1 MVAELLSRRHLV
13 GALDPWVR
21 AGVVTAGDAHVAAS
35 VCALCGE
42 SDPTVALAVAC
53 AVGAPQ
59 MGHSAVSA
67 RHAHEQFPAS
77 LDDADGADD
86 PLATPGEIEPTAAAL
101 SVEWPVDRVAWL
113 ERVASSPVANQPTS
127 PLVVDGGL
135 IYSRRFWANE
145 VTVAEHVAR
154 LAATPVATGE
164 FRIDDVAGVL
174 KLDAGQLAAVQRCLG
189 GALGVLVGGPGTG
202 KTRTVA
208 ALLAALYDRHG
219 VELSVAL
226 AAPTGKAAA
235 RMAESVA
242 DAIGLLANCTDPA
255 LVAVAAEMQRLE
267 PSTVHRLIGSR
278 PGDGST
284 RYHAGHRMPHDVLI
298 VDEASMVS
306 LPLMAQLCA
315 AMRPDARL
323 IIVGDPGQL
332 ASVDAGSVLGDIVG
346 AGAPVADRVATLVE
360 SRRFPSHSQIGRF
373 AAAVRAGDADMAA
386 TLLREPSEPWHE
398 DGPAVLL
405 HAPTADGVLADIVES
420 AVDAAGAARAGDI
433 SSALASLGQRRILC
447 AHRRGRRGVSWWNR
461 EIEHAMTA
469 SGVATTG
476 MYAGRPLMITAN
488 DAMRGLFNGDLGIV
502 VRDEAG
508 LGVMFPGADGPR
520 RVSPSQIEAMETVH
534 AMTIHKSQGS
544 EFDHI
549 VVVLPSATSPLA
561 TRELLYTAVTRAR
574 RSVTVVGD
582 VESVRTATQRRE
594 LRVSGLS
601 GRLLSATGG
610 HGRQT
615 SSPQAQPHR

>member
-1 MVAELLSRRHLV
+1 MATELAPRRHLV
-13 GALDPWVR
+13 DALSPWVR
-21 AGVVTAGDAHVAAS
+21 AGVITDGDAHVAAS
-35 VCALCGE
+35 VCTLCNE
-42 SDPTVALAVAC
+42 SEPTVALAVAC
-53 AVGAPQ
+53 AVRAPQ
-59 MGHSAVSA
+59 MGHSAVSV
-67 RHAHEQFPAS
+67 HNIHEQFAADPDIADGIDDVDEAGVTNDETDTSSTVAS
-77 LDDADGADD
+77 L
-86 PLATPGEIEPTAAAL
+86 PWPT
-101 SVEWPVDRVAWL
+101 DRAAWL
-113 ERVASSPVANQPTS
+113 DRVASSPVANGATS
-127 PLVVDGGL
+127 PVVVDGGL
-135 IYSRRFWANE
+135 VYSRRFWASE
-145 VTVAEHVAR
+145 TTVSEHLVR
-154 LAATPVATGE
+154 LAVTPVPTDDL
-164 FRIDDVAGVL
+164 RVDDVAAVL
-174 KLDAGQLAAVQRCLG
+174 KLDAGQLDAVQRCLN

-208 ALLAALYDRHG
+208 ALLAALYDHHG

-242 DAIGLLANCTDPA
+242 DAIGILARCDDPA
-255 LVAVAAEMQRLE
+255 LATVATEMQRLE

-278 PGDGST
+278 PGDGSS
-284 RYHAGHRMPHDVLI
+284 RYHAGRRLPHDVVI

-332 ASVDAGSVLGDIVG
+332 TSVDAGSVLGDIVAAQG
-346 AGAPVADRVATLVE
+346 PIADRVATLVQ
-360 SRRFPSHSQIGRF
+360 SRRFPADSQIGRF
-373 AAAVRAGDADMAA
+373 AAAVRAGDAEMAA
-386 TLLREPSEPWHE
+386 TLLVEPSEPWHE
-398 DGPAVLL
+398 GGPAVLL
-405 HAPTADGVLADIVES
+405 HAPTADGVLADIVAS
-420 AVDAAGAARAGDI
+420 AVQAAGAARHGDVAA
-433 SSALASLGQRRILC
+433 ALASLGQRRILC

-469 SGVATTG
+469 AGVATTG

-488 DAMRGLFNGDLGIV
+488 DAARGLFNGDLGIV
-502 VRDEAG
+502 VRDDAG

-520 RVSPSQIEAMETVH
+520 RVSPAQIEAMETVH

-582 VESVRTATQRRE
+582 IDTVRAATQRVE
-594 LRVSGLS
+594 LRVSGLAR
-601 GRLLSATGG
+601 RLSTATGG
-610 HGRQT
+610 HDPQT
-615 SSPQAQPHR
+615 SSPPS